1 MRRLLFLGLV
11 LLAAAAALIWAG
23 NAGLGPIV
31 ITREG
36 EQKIVLRFG
45 DPVSVVTQ
53 PGISL
58 RIPLLD
64 DVLTYDARRLY
75 LNAEPLQVQT
85 RDQEPLVVDN
95 YVIWR
100 IADPLLFR
108 RSFPLGRDAAEE
120 QVDRVVR
127 SDLRDVI
134 GKYMLR
140 EVVTGKRVEI
150 MQEIAAKSGASLE
163 GFGIRLDDVRLNRT
177 ELPPATEENVYAR
190 MRAERERLARKA
202 RAEGEEEGKRLRAE
216 AEREALVIVAGAK
229 RDADV
234 VRGEGDAEAARIY
247 AEAYGKDAAFYR
259 FVRNLD
265 AYRKTID
272 GRTTLIVPPDS
283 EFFRILGSGNEER
296 RGP

>member
-23 NAGLGPIV
+23 NAGIGPIV

-36 EQKIVLRFG
+36 EQKIVLFFG
-45 DPVSVVTQ
+45 DPRAVVTA
-53 PGISL
+53 PGITL
-58 RIPLLD
+58 RLPLLE

-108 RSFPLGRDAAEE
+108 RSFPLGRESAEQ

-134 GKYMLR
+134 GKYTLR
-140 EVVTGKRVEI
+140 EVVTAKRVEI
-150 MQEIAAKSGASLE
+150 MQEIAQKSGDSLG

-190 MRAERERLARKA
+190 MRTERERLARKA
-202 RAEGEEEGKRLRAE
+202 RAEGLEEGRTLRAT
-216 AEREALVIVAGAK
+216 ADREALVLVAEAK

-234 VRGEGDAEAARIY
+234 MRGTGDAEAARIY
-247 AEAYGKDAAFYR
+247 AEAYGKDADFYR
-259 FVRNLD
+259 FVRNLE

-272 GRTTLIVPPDS
+272 GRTTLVVPPDS
-283 EFFRILGSGNEER
+283 EFFRILGSGREGR
-296 RGP
+296 SGP

>member
-11 LLAAAAALIWAG
+11 LLAAFAALVW
-23 NAGLGPIV
+23 LGSTGVGPLV

-108 RSFPLGRDAAEE
+108 RSFPLGRAPAEE

-134 GKYMLR
+134 GKYTLQ
-140 EVVTGKRVEI
+140 EVVTAKRVEI
-150 MQEIAAKSGASLE
+150 MQEIAAKSGASLA

-190 MRAERERLARKA
+190 MRTERERLARKG
-202 RAEGEEEGKRLRAE
+202 RAEGQEEGKRLRAD
-216 AEREALVIVAGAK
+216 AERQALVIVAEAK

-234 VRGEGDAEAARIY
+234 LRGEGDAEAARIY
-247 AEAYGKDAAFYR
+247 AGAYGKDADFYR
-259 FVRNLD
+259 FVRSLE

-272 GRTTLIVPPDS
+272 GRTTLVVPPES
-283 EFFRILGSGNEER
+283 EFFQILGSGR
-296 RGP
+296 KGRSGP